1 MENGKRTGWQ
11 TFQAWF
17 GIGALMFGTYCGAN
31 MASGVY
37 ASAYIVTLGG
47 GWAFVWLA
55 MFCVAMSFFCSVGL
69 NFIRAYKVNN
79 YNAYYLALYGLQ
91 KPDSNA
97 LLKNIVTIFFDIYSI
112 LMGLVTVAAT
122 IALFAELFYSL
133 LGVPVFIGSV
143 GAVLLFAVLTIYG
156 AGFLR
161 KFNTVMTISLIL
173 SILAILVSVIAIRGD
188 VLAERIGNF
197 EIGPDWGITAL
208 GAHLSMFVSYCF
220 TTSSWGSSL
229 SNYADQIHTKKD
241 AIGSGITIGIM
252 VTSLFVA
259 TGAIVL
265 PFMPE
270 AYADSAPILTICQK
284 YLNPVLTIVYW
295 LVVILSV
302 VSTAPTFTFNVANR
316 WSIVWKSDKIPQ
328 KAKFFILSMAF
339 PLACWF
345 ISGVGLMAIVQK
357 GYVML
362 GNIALFAVVIP
373 LLISMVRVH
382 RLDKKNK
389 EEGKEPG

>member
-55 MFCVAMSFFCSVGL
+55 MFCAAMSFFCSVGL

-97 LLKNIVTIFFDIYSI
+97 LLKNIVTIFFDIYTI

-229 SNYADQIHTKKD
+229 SNYA
-241 AIGSGITIGIM
+241 
-252 VTSLFVA
+252 
-259 TGAIVL
+259 
-265 PFMPE
+265 
-270 AYADSAPILTICQK
+270 
-284 YLNPVLTIVYW
+284 
-295 LVVILSV
+295 
-302 VSTAPTFTFNVANR
+302 
-316 WSIVWKSDKIPQ
+316 
-328 KAKFFILSMAF
+328 
-339 PLACWF
+339 
-345 ISGVGLMAIVQK
+345 
-357 GYVML
+357 
-362 GNIALFAVVIP
+362 
-373 LLISMVRVH
+373 
-382 RLDKKNK
+382 
-389 EEGKEPG
+389 EEGRHRIGHYHRHHGNLPLCGHRRHRASLYAGSLCRQRPHPHHLPEVPEPGADHCVLAGGHPVGGIHCPHLYL